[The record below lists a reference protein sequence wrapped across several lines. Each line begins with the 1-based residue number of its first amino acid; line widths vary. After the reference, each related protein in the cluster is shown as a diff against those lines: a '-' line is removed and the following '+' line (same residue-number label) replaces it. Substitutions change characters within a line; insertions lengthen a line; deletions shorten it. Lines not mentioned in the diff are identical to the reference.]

1 MIVGILLTTA
11 VSVLSVVNPYI
22 SGQIVDQVISGGKY
36 DRLMPFIGCLI
47 GVTIVMGVLRFLFQ
61 VAFETASQG
70 VLYDMRDKV
79 YRKLLEEDFAFYNK
93 KRTGDLM
100 SRQTGDMDAIRHFV
114 AYVVYM
120 VYQSVLMF
128 VFALLMIFTV
138 NTKLA
143 LAMLVVLPFTAF
155 ATYRQTKEVRPAF
168 KRNRDCFSSLNA
180 FVQENVSGNRVVK
193 AFAKEDFEIEKFNK
207 ENDKFRAAQ
216 IDASK
221 IWMKYVPIFEVLSY
235 ALTIILILY
244 GGYMVIQGEI
254 TLGQLVTVNGYL
266 WMLNNPLRQAGW
278 LVNDISNFTTSV
290 EKIYA
295 TYSEEPHVKT
305 PVSGVVKKHLKGE
318 IEFKNVSYRADDE
331 DIVMDVNFKVKPGQT
346 VGIIG
351 STGAGNDQVRFDL
364 TFQIL
369 APEIGIITPTRDMTL
384 TREYEIEYLKKHGY
398 TADFKKMEYSINKG
412 LWGTSIGGKETL
424 KSDQT
429 LPESA
434 YPSQMTATQ
443 SKTITLDFVKGEIA
457 GINGKAYDNKVAAI
471 QDLEALAAPYAI
483 GRDMHIGDTI
493 IGIKGRVGFEAAA
506 PMLIIAAHKMLEKH
520 TLTKWQQYWKDQVGT
535 WYGMFLHE
543 AQYLEPVMRDIEA
556 FLDSSQQNVTGR
568 VIIELHPYRYVLV
581 GVESDYDL
589 MKSDFGEYGEVNKAW
604 SADDVKGFTKILGNQ
619 MKIFYSV
626 QNKNKK

>member
-1 MIVGILLTTA
+1 MEKKKV
-11 VSVLSVVNPYI
+11 VLAF
-22 SGQIVDQVISGGKY
+22 SGGLDTSFCVKY
-36 DRLMPFIGCLI
+36 LSEECGYD
-47 GVTIVMGVLRFLFQ
+47 VY
-61 VAFETASQG
+61 TAIANTGGFNQEELKSIEERA
-70 VLYDMRDKV
+70 Y
-79 YRKLLEEDFAFYNK
+79 KLGAVQHATLDITQEYYQK
-93 KRTGDLM
+93 SIK
-100 SRQTGDMDAIRHFV
+100 
-114 AYVVYM
+114 YM
-120 VYQSVLMF
+120 VFGNILRNGTYPISVSSER
-128 VFALLMIFTV
+128 IFQAIAII
-138 NTKLA
+138 N
-143 LAMLVVLPFTAF
+143 
-155 ATYRQTKEVRPAF
+155 Y
-168 KRNRDCFSSLNA
+168 
-180 FVQENVSGNRVVK
+180 
-193 AFAKEDFEIEKFNK
+193 AKEIGAD
-207 ENDKFRAAQ
+207 
-216 IDASK
+216 
-221 IWMKYVPIFEVLSY
+221 YV
-235 ALTIILILY
+235 A
-244 GGYMVIQGEI
+244 
-254 TLGQLVTVNGYL
+254 
-266 WMLNNPLRQAGW
+266 
-278 LVNDISNFTTSV
+278 
-290 EKIYA
+290 
-295 TYSEEPHVKT
+295 H
-305 PVSGVVKKHLKGE
+305 
-318 IEFKNVSYRADDE
+318 
-331 DIVMDVNFKVKPGQT
+331 
-346 VGIIG
+346 G

-471 QDLEALAAPYAI
+471 QDLEALATPYAI

-604 SADDVKGFTKILGNQ
+604 SAADVKGFTKILGNQ